1 MIEMCFNRKYKQ
13 RIQELENI
21 VLVQMGIIRE
31 DEILIEDLINQVQE
45 LTDEV
50 NRLNKQIEIKDNGKY
65 SLYLIKEDGSRWFE
79 ESYSVE
85 EMVKATGVS
94 RATLMGSLTKG
105 EPLKGGK
112 NAKYD
117 SKYVGSQVVSVDE
130 WHERQS

>member
-1 MIEMCFNRKYKQ
+1 MCFNRKYKQ
-13 RIQELENI
+13 RIKELENI
-21 VLVQMGIIRE
+21 VLVQMGTIGE
-31 DEILIEDLINQVQE
+31 DETLIEDLINQVQE

-65 SLYLIKEDGSRWFE
+65 SLYLIKEDGNRWFE

-85 EMVKATGVS
+85 EMVRATGIS

-130 WHERQS
+130 WCERQS

>member
-1 MIEMCFNRKYKQ
+1 MCFNKKYKQ
-13 RIQELENI
+13 RIKELENI
-21 VLVQMGIIRE
+21 VLVQIGIIGE
-31 DEILIEDLINQVQE
+31 DEVLIEDLINQVQE

-65 SLYLIKEDGSRWFE
+65 SLYLIKEDGNRWFE

-85 EMVKATGVS
+85 EMVRATGVS

-117 SKYVGSQVVSVDE
+117 SKYVGSQVVSVEE
-130 WHERQS
+130 WCERQS

>member
-1 MIEMCFNRKYKQ
+1 MCFNRKYKQ
-13 RIQELENI
+13 RIKELENI
-21 VLVQMGIIRE
+21 VLVQMGTIRE

-65 SLYLIKEDGSRWFE
+65 SLYLIKEDGNRWFE

-85 EMVKATGVS
+85 EMVRATGIS

-117 SKYVGSQVVSVDE
+117 SK
-130 WHERQS
+130 

>member
-1 MIEMCFNRKYKQ
+1 MCFNRKYKQ
-13 RIQELENI
+13 RIKELENI
-21 VLVQMGIIRE
+21 VLVQMGTIRE

-65 SLYLIKEDGSRWFE
+65 SLYLIKEDGNRWFE

-85 EMVKATGVS
+85 EMVRATGIS

-117 SKYVGSQVVSVDE
+117 SKYVGSQVMSVDE
-130 WHERQS
+130 WCERQS

>member
-1 MIEMCFNRKYKQ
+1 MCFNRKYKQ
-13 RIQELENI
+13 RIKELENI
-21 VLVQMGIIRE
+21 VLVQMGTIRE
-31 DEILIEDLINQVQE
+31 DEALIEDLINQVQE

-85 EMVKATGVS
+85 EMVRATGIS

-130 WHERQS
+130 WCERQS

>member
-21 VLVQMGIIRE
+21 VLVQIGIIGE

-45 LTDEV
+45 LTDEI
-50 NRLNKQIEIKDNGKY
+50 NRLNKHIEIKDNGKY
-65 SLYLIKEDGSRWFE
+65 SLYLIKEDGSKWFE

-85 EMVKATGVS
+85 EMVRATGIS

-117 SKYVGSQVVSVDE
+117 SKYVGSQVVSADE
-130 WHERQS
+130 WYERQS

>member
-1 MIEMCFNRKYKQ
+1 MCFNRKYKQ

-21 VLVQMGIIRE
+21 VLVQMGIIEE

-65 SLYLIKEDGSRWFE
+65 SLYLIKEDGNRWFE

-85 EMVKATGVS
+85 EMVRATGVS

-130 WHERQS
+130 WCKRQS

>member
-1 MIEMCFNRKYKQ
+1 MCFNRKYKQ
-13 RIQELENI
+13 RIKELENI
-21 VLVQMGIIRE
+21 VLVQMGTIRE

-65 SLYLIKEDGSRWFE
+65 SLYLIKEDGNRWFE

-85 EMVKATGVS
+85 EMVRATGIS

-117 SKYVGSQVVSVDE
+117 SKYIGSQVMSVDE
-130 WHERQS
+130 WCERQS

>member
-1 MIEMCFNRKYKQ
+1 MCFNRKYKQ

-21 VLVQMGIIRE
+21 MLVQMGIIGE
-31 DEILIEDLINQVQE
+31 DEVLIEDLINQVQE

-85 EMVKATGVS
+85 EMVRATGVS

-117 SKYVGSQVVSVDE
+117 SKYVGSQVVSVEE
-130 WHERQS
+130 WCERQS

>member
-1 MIEMCFNRKYKQ
+1 MCFNRKYKQ

-21 VLVQMGIIRE
+21 MLVQMGIIGE
-31 DEILIEDLINQVQE
+31 DEVLIEDLINQVQE

-65 SLYLIKEDGSRWFE
+65 SLYLIKEDGSKWFE

-85 EMVKATGVS
+85 EMVRATGVS

-117 SKYVGSQVVSVDE
+117 SKYVGSQVVSVEE
-130 WHERQS
+130 WCERQS

>member
-1 MIEMCFNRKYKQ
+1 MCFNRKYKQ
-13 RIQELENI
+13 RIKELENI
-21 VLVQMGIIRE
+21 VLVQMGTIRE

-65 SLYLIKEDGSRWFE
+65 SLYLIKEDGNRWFE

-85 EMVKATGVS
+85 EMVRATGIS

-130 WHERQS
+130 WCERQS

>member
-1 MIEMCFNRKYKQ
+1 MCFNRKYKQ
-13 RIQELENI
+13 RIKELENI
-21 VLVQMGIIRE
+21 VLVQMETIGE
-31 DEILIEDLINQVQE
+31 DETLIEDLINQVQE

-65 SLYLIKEDGSRWFE
+65 SLYLIKEDGDRWFE

-85 EMVKATGVS
+85 EMVRATGIS

-117 SKYVGSQVVSVDE
+117 SKYIGSQVVSVDE
-130 WHERQS
+130 WCERQS

>member
-1 MIEMCFNRKYKQ
+1 MCFNRKYKQ

-21 VLVQMGIIRE
+21 VSVQIGIIGE

-65 SLYLIKEDGSRWFE
+65 SLYLIKEDGNRWFE

-85 EMVKATGVS
+85 EMVRATGIS

-130 WHERQS
+130 WCERQS

>member
-1 MIEMCFNRKYKQ
+1 MCFNRKYKQ
-13 RIQELENI
+13 RIKELENI
-21 VLVQMGIIRE
+21 VLVQMGTIRE

-85 EMVKATGVS
+85 EMVRATGIS

-117 SKYVGSQVVSVDE
+117 SKYVGSRVVSADE
-130 WHERQS
+130 WCERQS

>member
-1 MIEMCFNRKYKQ
+1 MCFNIKYKQ

-21 VLVQMGIIRE
+21 VLVQTDIIGE
-31 DEILIEDLINQVQE
+31 DEVLIEDLIRQVQE

-65 SLYLIKEDGSRWFE
+65 SLYLIKEDGNRWFE

-85 EMVKATGVS
+85 EMVRATGVS

-117 SKYVGSQVVSVDE
+117 SKYVGSQVVSVEE
-130 WHERQS
+130 WCERQS

>member
-1 MIEMCFNRKYKQ
+1 MCFNRKYKQ
-13 RIQELENI
+13 RIKELENI
-21 VLVQMGIIRE
+21 MLVQIGTIRE
-31 DEILIEDLINQVQE
+31 DETLIEDLINQVQE

-65 SLYLIKEDGSRWFE
+65 SLYLIKEDGNRWFE

-85 EMVKATGVS
+85 EMVRATGIS

-117 SKYVGSQVVSVDE
+117 SKYVGSQVVSADE
-130 WHERQS
+130 WCERQS

>member
-1 MIEMCFNRKYKQ
+1 MCFNRKYKQ

-21 VLVQMGIIRE
+21 VLVQMGIIGE
-31 DEILIEDLINQVQE
+31 DEALIEDLINQVQE

-65 SLYLIKEDGSRWFE
+65 SLYLIKEDGDRWFE

-85 EMVKATGVS
+85 EMVRATGIS

-117 SKYVGSQVVSVDE
+117 SKYIGSQVVSADE
-130 WHERQS
+130 WYERQS

>member
-21 VLVQMGIIRE
+21 VLVQIGIIGE

-45 LTDEV
+45 LTDEI

-65 SLYLIKEDGSRWFE
+65 SLYLIKEDGSKWFE

-85 EMVKATGVS
+85 EMVRATGIS

-117 SKYVGSQVVSVDE
+117 SKYVGSQVVSADE
-130 WHERQS
+130 WYERQS